1 MLAQGHDSITFQVQS
16 NDNLGEIVK
25 KALELTEIPLYHK
38 GRKFVVPGDCKVG
51 FNYGKYDEKL
61 NPNGLRKWKGSDDR
75 KRVRVESRD
84 RMF

>member
-1 MLAQGHDSITFQVQS
+1 MLAQGHDSITFQVRT
-16 NDNLGEIVK
+16 NDNLGEVVR

-38 GRKFVVPGDCKVG
+38 SRKFVVPGEVKTG

-61 NPNGLRKWKGSDDR
+61 NPNGLKKWKGSEDR
-75 KRVRVESRD
+75 TRANSRD